1 MPIFNYYQDQKQTIW
16 TRTFFTVNANTEKE
30 ALSILRQHYLLRIED
45 LEEQFPEI
53 ISITEGEML
62 FDTME
67 DIIPEDNNDCST
79 IEVYDGKNNFIC
91 DNSSI

>member
-67 DIIPEDNNDCST
+67 HMTPGDNGDYST
-79 IEVYDGKNNFIC
+79 IEVYNEKNNFIC